1 MASRWPP
8 AYCGTIEVAKRMLL
22 AGGLP
27 QDDLFAP
34 RLTAASHA
42 VKGRKKEVSAQ
53 FASPRNLPDGKPSS
67 FQGLFA
73 AENVFVVD
81 ADLKRHGAGPVTLD
95 VELIIVAGFVAERK
109 DAQGGGGVARRLM
122 FTGMPVHMSADKP
135 QERMVVLPPTYEGDK
150 YGGRHRWYFEFPL
163 PDSLFNP
170 AVSDEQRFL
179 DFEQMMQTYDGGFLT
194 SLESMSQA
202 IANACKH
209 GDRIAADVVYVA
221 EGGESKSGKKKSRVK
236 ADSCVY
242 EHFVPA
248 GAFDLTHDV
257 FARDHET
264 RGDFEERDQH
274 AFGELMRKGK
284 VAFEPADSEYR
295 GNSKR
300 GCDYFTSLVAVRIP
314 QGNIATLMS
323 VFLDTMIPGSMRSA
337 FNFDATTSL
346 TAGNVIMSAFAKAS
360 IEGGR
365 RLPVVVE
372 EDAGFGLV
380 SSDMTVVNF
389 PAHDDPVD
397 LSLSD
402 SIFTSLPAP
411 VEQSKRGSR
420 IATKIVLDKEW
431 IWPPPSA
438 VFHNALRESAISS
451 QSRQL
456 ACAGFYGTRLSSG
469 SVCLGKNIVEGW
481 RKRRAEAEM
490 GNFLLGPP
498 SKMLKTGSSDD
509 ASQGRIVEETEE
521 TEEPLE

>member
-1 MASRWPP
+1 
-8 AYCGTIEVAKRMLL
+8 MLL

-27 QDDLFAP
+27 LDDLFAP

-53 FASPRNLPDGKPSS
+53 FASPRNFPDGKPSP

-73 AENVFVVD
+73 AEHVFVVD
-81 ADLKRHGAGPVTLD
+81 ADLKRHSAAPVTFD

-109 DAQGGGGVARRLM
+109 DAQGGGGGVARRLM
-122 FTGMPVHMSADKP
+122 FTGMPVHMSADNP

-257 FARDHET
+257 LARDHET
-264 RGDFEERDQH
+264 SGDFEGRDQH
-274 AFGELMRKGK
+274 AFGELMRK

-295 GNSKR
+295 GNGKR

-323 VFLDTMIPGSMRSA
+323 VFLDIMIPGSMRSA

-372 EDAGFGLV
+372 QDAGFGLV

-389 PAHDDPVD
+389 FAHDDPVD
-397 LSLSD
+397 LSLPE
-402 SIFTSLPAP
+402 SIFTSLPAL
-411 VEQSKRGSR
+411 VEQTKRGAR

-438 VFHNALRESAISS
+438 VFHNALRESAMSS
-451 QSRQL
+451 HSRQL
-456 ACAGFYGTRLSSG
+456 VCAGVNSTHLSAG
-469 SVCLGKNIVEGW
+469 AVCFGRNLMEGL
-481 RKRRAEAEM
+481 RKRRAEPAM
-490 GNFLLGPP
+490 GNLLGPP
-498 SKMLKTGSSDD
+498 SKRLRIGSSD
-509 ASQGRIVEETEE
+509 APPPGSIVEETEE
-521 TEEPLE
+521 TKEPSE